1 MVNANSFIYNNLTS
15 ASLYTFQVV
24 AVYPSAEFNSSLVS
38 VETGRLWVFWCF
50 VFLLCYSE
58 CMNWINEHTTSIV
71 DHRYKLTLI
80 SKLNHF
86 TYWNNFLFCH
96 AYCIYTQLQFVIL
109 CVHSVVNV

>member
-1 MVNANSFIYNNLTS
+1 MVNANSFIYKNLTS

-24 AVYPSAEFNSSLVS
+24 AVYPSAEFNSSAVS
-38 VETGRLWVFWCF
+38 IETGRLWVFWCF
-50 VFLLCYSE
+50 VFLLCHLE
-58 CMNWINEHTTSIV
+58 CMNWINEQITSIV

-86 TYWNNFLFCH
+86 TYWNKFLFCH
-96 AYCIYTQLQFVIL
+96 AYCVYTQLQFVIL